1 MKVGP
6 LLAYGSAA
14 NAQARLGAI
23 QEGASMEKSEGLVI
37 GSYRL
42 NGLLGSASST
52 YFAEHVHT
60 GELSVVKFFRGEN
73 VDQKFWRGISS
84 AARGPVQS
92 DERISHFA
100 EVGFVDDE
108 IYAAAPYLHGAT
120 VAQLI
125 KGLSRQRDLTLTPL
139 HERTVA
145 WIALEL
151 VRAAQVSLQEPPLPA
166 SSDRN
171 LVLPTEFFVL
181 HNGIIRGLDRRWPWL
196 EMLTSGFP
204 LGGHEASAAYRSPH
218 ATSAESGQAFSI
230 LVMLWEMLV
239 GYRLFR
245 RNTLEETVDL
255 IQEGAVPDP
264 RTLNPRI
271 SREMGVF
278 VQRTLTARGGV
289 KLSVIEAKLKRLAQ
303 MDSEAGATAVQTL
316 MSKLFP
322 DELVGISTKMQLS
335 MLKKRDPDEPR
346 SVGEPILPPNPL
358 DAFLGGRDPLSQ
370 DDSTTCIVTPPVE
383 ELQRVAQLS
392 WLEDEAAPR
401 MRVVARKSKS
411 KGRLQSGVIL
421 AALLVIFGF
430 TLQAA
435 IRSGGSSGMSEM
447 SLNPLFGETTRP
459 TPVAAVDSEPAH
471 VGEGEAL
478 PTGGPREVAAEV
490 PSEALP
496 EPNPGEELG
505 APDAPDAPVLEA
517 VEAESALTES
527 APAIPAR
534 SESGPSQTRQAA
546 FKSGPAVQSAPT
558 TALQPLAP
566 STDESVKEAPRS
578 TGDVLVNAPAGVK
591 VWKDGQ
597 LLGTGRFSVNLP
609 FGEHTLKVELEGGG
623 TSYFV
628 TRVHPGVAAIVDI
641 GR

>member
-1 MKVGP
+1 
-6 LLAYGSAA
+6 
-14 NAQARLGAI
+14 
-23 QEGASMEKSEGLVI
+23 MEKSEGLVI

-52 YFAEHVHT
+52 YFAENVHT
-60 GELSVVKFFRGEN
+60 GELSVVKFFSGEN

-84 AARGPVQS
+84 AARAEVEK
-92 DERISHFA
+92 DERICHFA

-120 VAQLI
+120 IAQLI
-125 KGLSRQRDLTLTPL
+125 KALSRQRDLTLTPL

-151 VRAAQVSLQEPPLPA
+151 VRAAQVTLREPTLPA

-171 LVLPTEFFVL
+171 LVLPTEYFVL
-181 HNGIIRGLDRRWPWL
+181 HSGLVRGLDRRWSWL
-196 EMLTSGFP
+196 ETLTSGFP

-218 ATSAESGQAFSI
+218 VASAEAGQAFSI

-245 RNTLEETVDL
+245 RNTLEETIDL
-255 IQEGAVPDP
+255 IQEGTVPDP

-271 SREMGVF
+271 SKEMGVF
-278 VQRTLTARGGV
+278 VQKTLMARGGV

-303 MDSEAGATAVQTL
+303 MDGEAGVTAAQAL
-316 MSKLFP
+316 MSTIFP

-335 MLKKRDPDEPR
+335 MLKKLEPEVPR

-358 DAFLGGRDPLSQ
+358 DAFLGGRDPMSQ
-370 DDSTTCIVTPPVE
+370 DDSTTCIVTPPIE

-401 MRVVARKSKS
+401 MRVVARKPKR
-411 KGRLQSGVIL
+411 KGKVQAGVIL

-435 IRSGGSSGMSEM
+435 VRSGGNTRMSEM
-447 SLNPLFGETTRP
+447 SFNPLFGETPRATQMAAD
-459 TPVAAVDSEPAH
+459 PVDAELAIE
-471 VGEGEAL
+471 GEDVEAL
-478 PTGGPREVAAEV
+478 PMGGPREVAAEV
-490 PSEALP
+490 PSDALP
-496 EPNPGEELG
+496 EPNLGEELG
-505 APDAPDAPVLEA
+505 AIEVPSEVVPSQPQAQVALQKEPAVRTASPAYLPSAPV
-517 VEAESALTES
+517 AE
-527 APAIPAR
+527 
-534 SESGPSQTRQAA
+534 
-546 FKSGPAVQSAPT
+546 
-558 TALQPLAP
+558 
-566 STDESVKEAPRS
+566 ESVKEVPRA

-597 LLGTGRFSVNLP
+597 LLGTGRFSASLP
-609 FGEHTLKVELEGGG
+609 FGEHTLKVESEGGG

-628 TRVHPGVAAIVDI
+628 TRVRPGVAAIVDI
-641 GR
+641 GN